1 MNGQIRHPLLA
12 SSAFIGKLQLKNK
25 IVMAPMGS
33 NFAGE
38 DGHTTEQLESYYEE
52 RAKGGVGLI
61 ILETSAI
68 TWPAGASMPYMI
80 GFSKDEFVSDLK
92 SLTQR
97 VHQHGAKIAA
107 QLNHSGKIAQEDT
120 IAGRPIPVP
129 SIPKS
134 QPSDMFGLLTQDE
147 IMNFIKAGGP
157 DGKGPRYH
165 EMTVNEIKEEID
177 NFAKAAKRAKMAN
190 FDAVEVHAG
199 HGYLISS
206 FLSPAVN
213 KRTDQYGGTT
223 EKRAQFLI
231 EVIEAIKREVS
242 DDFPVLVRLDANEYR
257 IEGGITPKDFLITS
271 MLAEKAGADALDV
284 SSYGNTSKGI
294 AFTEAPLVHE
304 PGGFL
309 KFARMAKDKV
319 SIPIIAVGRVE
330 LDVAENGLK
339 NNDFDFLAM
348 GRKLLAD
355 PGLPNKILSGQE
367 HLIRPCIY
375 CYVCVSQIFINKP
388 MMCAVNSQLGNEH
401 RNEKIIYSTARQK
414 NILVVGAGPSG
425 MEAARLLAMQG
436 HRVEVWEKDKDLG
449 GTARIATLAYEPNG
463 QLITYLDNSLK
474 ELGVKIK
481 RNTLATIENIQSFQ
495 ADHVLVAVGANRDAP
510 SIPGKDLKHVFDGEQ
525 LRGLLF
531 GSDLAAIKKLSIFQ
545 RLILKIGRATQL
557 LRNVKAL
564 TLLSKIWM
572 PISKN
577 IIIIGGDLVG
587 LELAE
592 FLIERGRKVTVLEP
606 SASLGPNLSI
616 VRRSRVVHL
625 LKENGATLITNTTV
639 NEISKKGVLYE
650 HDEEAHLAKADQVI
664 IAMGAN
670 PNLELTNALKDKNIA
685 VTPIGDCTSVGYI
698 HGAIADARNA
708 VLAIDNLTE

>member
-165 EMTVNEIKEEID
+165 EMTVDEIKEEID

-436 HRVEVWEKDKDLG
+436 HQVEVWEKDKDLG
-449 GTARIATLAYEPNG
+449 GTVRIATLAYEPNG

-531 GSDLAAIKKLSIFQ
+531 GSDLSAIKKLSIFQ

-564 TLLSKIWM
+564 TILSKIWM

-639 NEISKKGVLYE
+639 NEISKEGVLYE

>member
-165 EMTVNEIKEEID
+165 EMTVDEIKEEID

-449 GTARIATLAYEPNG
+449 GTVRIATLAYEPNG
-463 QLITYLDNSLK
+463 QLITYLDNSLQ

-545 RLILKIGRATQL
+545 RLILKIGRASQL

-625 LKENGATLITNTTV
+625 LKENGATLLTNTTI
-639 NEISKKGVLYE
+639 NEISKEGVLYD

>member
-1 MNGQIRHPLLA
+1 MKPHIRHPLL
-12 SSAFIGKLQLKNK
+12 SSPAFIGKLQLKNK

-33 NFAGE
+33 NFAGD

-165 EMTVNEIKEEID
+165 ELTIDEIKEEIG
-177 NFAKAAKRAKMAN
+177 NFAKAANRAKMAN

-213 KRTDQYGGTT
+213 KRIDEYGGTP
-223 EKRAQFLI
+223 EKRARFLV

-309 KFARMAKDKV
+309 KFARMAKEKV

-339 NNDFDFLAM
+339 NNDFDFVAM

-355 PGLPNKILSGQE
+355 PGLPDKILSGQE

-436 HRVEVWEKDKDLG
+436 HHVEVWEKDKDLG
-449 GTARIATLAYEPNG
+449 GTVRIATLAYEPNG

-481 RNTLATIENIQSFQ
+481 RNTLASIESIQSFQ
-495 ADHVLVAVGANRDAP
+495 ADHVLMAVGANRDAP
-510 SIPGKDLKHVFDGEQ
+510 SIPGKDLNHVFDGEQ
-525 LRGLLF
+525 LRDLLF
-531 GSDLAAIKKLSIFQ
+531 GSDLSAIRKLSLFQ
-545 RLILKIGRATQL
+545 QIVLKIGRASQL

-564 TLLSKIWM
+564 TILSKIWM

-606 SASLGPNLSI
+606 SATLGPNLSI

-625 LKENGATLITNTTV
+625 LKENGATLLTNATI
-639 NEISKKGVLYE
+639 NEISKEGVLYE
-650 HDEEAHLAKADQVI
+650 HGEEAHLAEADQVI

-670 PNLELTNALKDKNIA
+670 PNLELTNALKEKNIA

-708 VLAIDNLTE
+708 VLAINDLA

>member
-1 MNGQIRHPLLA
+1 MKPHIRHPLL
-12 SSAFIGKLQLKNK
+12 SSPAFIGKLQLKNK

-33 NFAGE
+33 NFAGD

-165 EMTVNEIKEEID
+165 ELTIGEIKEEIG

-213 KRTDQYGGTT
+213 KRIDEYGGTP
-223 EKRAQFLI
+223 EKRARFLV

-309 KFARMAKDKV
+309 KFARMAKEKV

-339 NNDFDFLAM
+339 NNDFDFVAM

-355 PGLPNKILSGQE
+355 PGLPDKILSGQE

-436 HRVEVWEKDKDLG
+436 HHVEVWEKDKDLG
-449 GTARIATLAYEPNG
+449 GTVRIATLAYEPNG

-481 RNTLATIENIQSFQ
+481 RNTLASIESIQSFQ
-495 ADHVLVAVGANRDAP
+495 ADHVLMAVGANRDAP
-510 SIPGKDLKHVFDGEQ
+510 SIPGKDLNHVFDGEQ
-525 LRGLLF
+525 LRDLLF
-531 GSDLAAIKKLSIFQ
+531 GSDLSAIRKLSLFQ
-545 RLILKIGRATQL
+545 QIVLKIGRASQL

-564 TLLSKIWM
+564 TILSKIWM

-606 SASLGPNLSI
+606 SATLGPNLSI

-625 LKENGATLITNTTV
+625 LKENGATLLTNATI
-639 NEISKKGVLYE
+639 NEISKEGVLYE
-650 HDEEAHLAKADQVI
+650 HGEEAHLAEADQVI

-670 PNLELTNALKDKNIA
+670 PNLELTNALKEKNIA

-708 VLAIDNLTE
+708 VLAINDLA

>member
-1 MNGQIRHPLLA
+1 MDQQIRHPLLA
-12 SSAFIGKLQLKNK
+12 SSASIGKLQLKNK

-165 EMTVNEIKEEID
+165 EMTIDEIKEEIK

-213 KRTDQYGGTT
+213 KRTDEYGGTT
-223 EKRAQFLI
+223 EKRAQFLV

-271 MLAEKAGADALDV
+271 ILAERAGADALDV

-309 KFARMAKDKV
+309 KFARMAKEKV
-319 SIPIIAVGRVE
+319 SIPIIAVGRIE

-339 NNDFDFLAM
+339 NNDFDFVAM

-355 PGLPNKILSGQE
+355 PGLPNKISSGQE

-436 HRVEVWEKDKDLG
+436 HHVEVWEKDKDLG

-463 QLITYLDNSLK
+463 QLISYLDNSLK

-481 RNTLATIENIQSFQ
+481 RGTLATIENIQSFQ
-495 ADHVLVAVGANRDAP
+495 ADHVLMAVGANRDAP
-510 SIPGKDLKHVFDGEQ
+510 SIPGKDLDHVFDGEQ

-531 GSDLAAIKKLSIFQ
+531 GSNLSAIKKLSIFHQ
-545 RLILKIGRATQL
+545 IILKIGRASQL
-557 LRNVKAL
+557 VRNVKAL
-564 TLLSKIWM
+564 TILSKIWM

-606 SASLGPNLSI
+606 STSLGPNLSI

-625 LKENGATLITNTTV
+625 LKENGATLLTNATV
-639 NEISKKGVLYE
+639 NEISKEGVLYE
-650 HDEEAHLAKADQVI
+650 LGEEAHLAKADQVI

-670 PNLELTNALKDKNIA
+670 SNLELTNALRDKNIA

-708 VLAIDNLTE
+708 VLAIDNLAK